1 MNSQI
6 DVLLVEDDDATA
18 RVLQRLLEGV
28 GMTVRRAASI
38 ATAIPE
44 LALNPALIVLDL
56 MLPDGSGVN
65 ILSIVRQEKLKC
77 KVAVVSA
84 AEDPELFTAVTA
96 LKPDAIFGKPLDFDD
111 FVDWMSSIFTEDPVA
126 IYKLTA

>member
-1 MNSQI
+1 MNPQI

-28 GMTVRRAASI
+28 GMTVRRAASV

-44 LALNPALIVLDL
+44 LALNPTLLVLDL

-77 KVAVVSA
+77 KVAIVSA
-84 AEDPELFTAVTA
+84 AEDPALFTAVTA
-96 LKPDAIFGKPLDFDD
+96 LKPDAVFGKPLDFDD

-126 IYKLTA
+126 AYKLTA